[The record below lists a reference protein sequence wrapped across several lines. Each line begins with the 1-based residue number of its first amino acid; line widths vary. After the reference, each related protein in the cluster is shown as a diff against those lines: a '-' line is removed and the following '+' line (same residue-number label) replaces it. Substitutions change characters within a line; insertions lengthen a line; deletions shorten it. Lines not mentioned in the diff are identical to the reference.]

1 MTVIAFD
8 REDPE
13 IELETSPVVPTST
26 VVYELPKLRKLAFNA
41 FEARLE
47 AAIANKDLSVLPLQA
62 EVPIPEAVASAIA
75 AGEPADVRQYLY
87 SMHKALLTLLED
99 NIQQYLKAMPE
110 IMGAN
115 RDPAQVVISPAKKPD
130 YIWHVN
136 VAWRPAAADT
146 LGPDAGGIDPDGI
159 VVHQLSGSELWSKY
173 GQGTDAQHVRKDMP
187 SHPLVSDFRLFTPEF
202 MQADRSDVFFVAESG
217 GKVVGLTQVTM
228 ESTGQR
234 GAGLCFVEVPPDHRK
249 QGIAKKLVQELAT
262 WAQRES
268 VSVISSS
275 PYTSV
280 GEAALK
286 KNLRSACEKAGI
298 RLNDGET
305 PVRSLRLA
313 S

>member
-8 REDPE
+8 RKDPE
-13 IELETSPVVPTST
+13 IDLESIPAIPTSN

-47 AAIANKDLSVLPLQA
+47 AAIANKELSGLPLQDA
-62 EVPIPEAVASAIA
+62 VPIPETVAAAIT
-75 AGEPADVRQYLY
+75 AGEPADVRKYLY
-87 SMHKALLTLLED
+87 SMHKALLTLFED

-110 IMGAN
+110 IIGAN
-115 RDPAQVVISPAKKPD
+115 RDPVQVVISPAKKPD
-130 YIWHVN
+130 YIWYVN
-136 VAWRPAAADT
+136 VAWRPVSANAMNSGMDS
-146 LGPDAGGIDPDGI
+146 PDFDGI
-159 VVHQLSGSELWSKY
+159 IVRQLSGSDLWAKY
-173 GQGTDAQHVRKDMP
+173 GLGADAQSVRKEMP
-187 SHPLVSDFRLFTPEF
+187 SHPLVRDFRMFAPEF
-202 MQADRSDVFFVAESG
+202 MHPDRNDVFFVAESG

-228 ESTGQR
+228 ETTGQR

-286 KNLRSACEKAGI
+286 KHLRSTCEKAGI